1 MPSTHRPASAQSSSD
16 LACAVP
22 GTGRVAGGP
31 VPFAEFVLPWFNA
44 KAARGI
50 RVALVTLVEVDGSS
64 PRPLGSQM
72 AVAEDGSA
80 IGNITGGCAEAA
92 IVTEALVAI
101 ESQSNRRIRYGKG
114 SPYFDIRLPCGSGI
128 EIYINARI
136 DPELIALAAEHL
148 QARQPVTLVQDT
160 KAHRSWLETDG
171 QDRPGAKADYRKQY
185 EPARRIVAIGKGAI
199 LGSLCQM
206 GDITGFEIVAIST
219 EPELLAQVAPHCA
232 EQVHLKSPRDFAYA
246 GLDQWS
252 AAVLL
257 FHEHEWEPAI
267 LGKILGS
274 PCFYVGALGS
284 RRTHASRVQT
294 LGHMGFAAEDILRIR
309 APVGLDIGASSP
321 PEIAIS
327 ILGEIIAARRR
338 AEPVNA
344 LA

>member
-1 MPSTHRPASAQSSSD
+1 MPSTHRPVSPQSSSD
-16 LACAVP
+16 LACSVP

-44 KAARGI
+44 KAAQGM

-101 ESQSNRRIRYGKG
+101 ESQANRRIRYGKG

-128 EIYINARI
+128 EIYINALI
-136 DPELIALAAEHL
+136 DPELIADAAEQL
-148 QARQPVTLVQDT
+148 QARQPVTLVQDS
-160 KAHRSWLETDG
+160 KAHRSWLETG
-171 QDRPGAKADYRKQY
+171 AAPGAKAEYRKHY

-206 GDITGFEIVAIST
+206 GQMAGFEIVAIST
-219 EPELLAQVAPHCA
+219 EPELLAQIAPHCA

-274 PCFYVGALGS
+274 HCFYIGALGS
-284 RRTHASRVQT
+284 RRTHANRVQT
-294 LGHMGFAAEDILRIR
+294 LGHMGFAADDILRIR